1 MSARSRSPFLQV
13 SKKFSIFDFVSCIL
27 GIYTYQV
34 NTFMLEKNPEV
45 DSRDE
50 RKVYLLPFKYIRK
63 AVTSY

>member
-1 MSARSRSPFLQV
+1 
-13 SKKFSIFDFVSCIL
+13 
-27 GIYTYQV
+27 
-34 NTFMLEKNPEV
+34 MLEKNPEV